1 MSLGILVGRFGAFV
15 REAHVAAAD
24 DHQHVEFPNDLN
36 VLREAVGHHLI
47 PLMLLARSDGEFAPQ
62 ECEVVVAH
70 CIDQARRQ
78 GIEVDPGR
86 AQLFSDYVATYR
98 PTLMQLDPALARLSH
113 SAHQE
118 VLNLVC
124 AAQAVIEAD
133 GVVRPEE
140 TKLLTEL
147 NEDLRDLLANS

>member
-15 REAHVAAAD
+15 REAHVVIVD
-24 DHQHVEFPNDLN
+24 DHQPEEFPNDLN
-36 VLREAVGHHLI
+36 VLREAIGHHLI
-47 PLMLLARSDGEFAPQ
+47 PLMLLARADGEFAPQ

-70 CIDQARRQ
+70 CIDEARRK
-78 GIEVDPGR
+78 GVEVNPGR
-86 AQLFSDYVATYR
+86 AQMFSDYVSCYR

-113 SAHQE
+113 SAHDE

-140 TKLLTEL
+140 KKLLAEL

>member
-15 REAHVAAAD
+15 REAHVVVVD
-24 DHQHVEFPNDLN
+24 DHQPEEFPNDLN
-36 VLREAVGHHLI
+36 MLREAIAHHLI

-62 ECEVVVAH
+62 ERDVVVAH
-70 CIDQARRQ
+70 CIDQARRR
-78 GIEVDPGR
+78 GIEVDSGR
-86 AQLFSDYVATYR
+86 ASLFSDYVSSYR
-98 PTLMQLDPALARLSH
+98 PTLMQLDPALARLTH
-113 SAHQE
+113 SAHEE

-140 TKLLTEL
+140 AKLLAEL